1 MFERDGARVVVDD
14 VSFDLIRGSTVDF
27 AQEVIRSAFVVVNN
41 PQSESAC
48 GCKSSFALKAFSA
61 NPAID

>member
-48 GCKSSFALKAFSA
+48 GCKSSLALSYYDTKGLQ
-61 NPAID
+61 